1 MNVADDGE
9 RLHALLDKLYNMFSE
24 EHYTGGRQVT
34 NIATGAAIKAG
45 TNLLEETGGRIMV
58 FAATLGAQ
66 GIGKVQNRMNATFY
80 NTD

>member
-1 MNVADDGE
+1 M
-9 RLHALLDKLYNMFSE
+9 
-24 EHYTGGRQVT
+24 T

-45 TNLLEETGGRIMV
+45 TNLLEETGGRIMI